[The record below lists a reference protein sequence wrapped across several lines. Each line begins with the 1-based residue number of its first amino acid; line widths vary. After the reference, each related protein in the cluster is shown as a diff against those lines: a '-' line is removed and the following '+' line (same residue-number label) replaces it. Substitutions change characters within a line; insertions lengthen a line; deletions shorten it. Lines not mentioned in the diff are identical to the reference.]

1 MKLKTMF
8 TAIVAIL
15 ALAACQKPTPYMTL
29 SDKTLQVG
37 EDGGKVSFSISANTY
52 YRVNNDIEWAEFVVE
67 STVGETT
74 TFSITV
80 PANPKT
86 EKRSSTVRFIG
97 DGVTP
102 LKFTLVQDAKTPV
115 GVTPEKI
122 DVAFNETSASFTVL
136 GIKPWTASCDN
147 SAFKLSATSGKGE
160 AVVNVTFPEN
170 EKEQVVKAIVTVTI
184 DAQSYTC
191 EINQGAAP
199 SKERIDLGAN
209 GTSNCYIVSQP
220 GYYKFKATV
229 AGNGVVPKSQTSIS
243 STLAPVNAAVL
254 WSTYNTNVAPE
265 NDNTII
271 TGVELSDG
279 YVVFNTADMVSI
291 VEGNVIIA
299 AYNSA
304 SEIIWSW
311 QIWVT
316 DAPKDITVGTDNWL
330 DRNLGALEPSTY
342 MTTNAL
348 AAGMFYQWGRKDPF
362 RGTYTFQEP
371 SVGDC
376 DMATTGT
383 WPAPEHAVSGNG
395 SVENSIKKPQQ
406 VWHVA
411 GSTDN
416 NKDWISGAQ
425 YDDLWG
431 AGAVASTK
439 DFSAFPKT
447 SKSMFDPCPVGY
459 CVPTSLQFNNASTTI
474 GLAKTDIVKANG
486 TETPTIYGLG
496 KESFYIVYAGGL
508 LYDSGTIGGPV
519 GQYSW
524 YGTSCTNGVNQ
535 LCSRSHTTAYNWGGA
550 GSGRSA
556 GYSIRCVK
564 E

>member
-147 SAFKLSATSGKGE
+147 PAFKLSATSGKGE
-160 AVVNVTFPEN
+160 AVVDVTFPEN

-209 GTSNCYIVSQP
+209 GTSNCYIVSK
-220 GYYKFKATV
+220 GGFYKFNAKVRGTGNV
-229 AGNGVVPKSQTSIS
+229 PESCNGVIAPSIE
-243 STLAPVNAAVL
+243 PVRAAIL
-254 WSTYNTNVAPE
+254 WSTFNSKTAPASQ
-265 NDNTII
+265 DAMI
-271 TGVELSDG
+271 TELGLEDG
-279 YVVFNTADMVSI
+279 YVIFQTSDMVN
-291 VEGNVIIA
+291 VTPGNVIIA
-299 AYNSA
+299 VYDAADVILWSWHIWLTEEPA
-304 SEIIWSW
+304 VSEIGGSMWM
-311 QIWVT
+311 
-316 DAPKDITVGTDNWL
+316 
-330 DRNLGALEPSTY
+330 DRNLGAV
-342 MTTNAL
+342 NNVRGD
-348 AAGMFYQWGRKDPF
+348 AGSCGLFYQWGRKDPLRSASSF
-362 RGTYTFQEP
+362 EDGDFIATLPEPAGAEIEVPVDETNGTI
-371 SVGDC
+371 
-376 DMATTGT
+376 A
-383 WPAPEHAVSGNG
+383 A
-395 SVENSIKKPQQ
+395 SIKNPRAFINTFPGG
-406 VWHVA
+406 A
-411 GSTDN
+411 GP
-416 NKDWISGAQ
+416 KDWVNDKGNNDRWM
-425 YDDLWG
+425 DD
-431 AGAVASTK
+431 TK
-439 DFSAFPKT
+439 T
-447 SKSMFDPCPVGY
+447 MFDPCPAGY
-459 CVPTSLQFNNASTTI
+459 KLPSSAQMQAFGA
-474 GLAKTDIVKANG
+474 
-486 TETPTIYGLG
+486 
-496 KESFYIVYAGGL
+496 AGGL
-508 LYDSGTIGGPV
+508 PTGSTK
-519 GQYSW
+519 YSANADAKAAFKQADHVFE
-524 YGTSCTNGVNQ
+524 TSAWSLPIAGYI
-535 LCSRSHTTAYNWGGA
+535 AYNDGTLLTDVNA
-550 GSGRSA
+550 CAKYVTSSRAAAPSSYFFNANTSA
-556 GYSIRCVK
+556 CNFTNSATCGHAAAARCVK
-564 E
+564 VK